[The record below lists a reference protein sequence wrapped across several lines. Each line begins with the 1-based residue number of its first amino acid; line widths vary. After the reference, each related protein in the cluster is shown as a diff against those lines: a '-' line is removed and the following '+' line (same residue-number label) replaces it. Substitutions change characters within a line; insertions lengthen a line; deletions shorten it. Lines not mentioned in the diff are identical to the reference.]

1 MEKMRK
7 VKKLSEG
14 QQLMKLSRDREAK
27 RTYRER
33 RREAGLVEVTVWV
46 TPEQRET
53 VLGWQAANLE
63 RVVNGEAVAKDGDGG
78 WGDGVEDDVQAKA
91 KVPRREPEPGEEW
104 E

>member
-27 RTYRER
+27 KTYRER
-33 RREAGLVEVTVWV
+33 RKAAGLSEVTVWV
-46 TPEQRET
+46 TEEQRKV
-53 VLGWQAANLE
+53 VLGWQAVNLE
-63 RVVNGEAVAKDGDGG
+63 RVVKGEAVDDEGWWDGSD
-78 WGDGVEDDVQAKA
+78 DGVAPSVPSKG
-91 KVPRREPEPGEEW
+91 KVPREEW